1 MNTVKETVKTVVI
14 GILAIVAIILIISIV
29 SYNKIAIRRVVPM
42 VKSYELSDEIKNELE
57 KEESS
62 ENSTTIVTY
71 QLDATDLQY
80 YEKTKEYNKGKKNPF
95 APEETTSTNGNS
107 TSSSSSSSSSSG
119 SESGSSSSTN
129 FYDDEGTK

>member
-42 VKSYELSDEIKNELE
+42 VDSYKISDEIKNELE

-62 ENSTTIVTY
+62 
-71 QLDATDLQY
+71 
-80 YEKTKEYNKGKKNPF
+80 
-95 APEETTSTNGNS
+95 
-107 TSSSSSSSSSSG
+107 
-119 SESGSSSSTN
+119 
-129 FYDDEGTK
+129 

>member
-95 APEETTSTNGNS
+95 APEETTSTNENS